1 MAEWLKAA
9 DGKSVRV
16 AYVGS
21 NPTPTPIF
29 LLILRFLSTI
39 FVFFEIL
46 RSYVSKKVIGYLEEE
61 YMIRSNEIRSSVAEI
76 RSSLAAYGEEIRS
89 SLAAYGEEICT
100 ETSEMYEKIDKKLR
114 HFFLLI
120 FLLLFAAFVPIY
132 ALLVLSFLP

>member
-76 RSSLAAYGEEIRS
+76 RSSLAAYGEEI
-89 SLAAYGEEICT
+89 CT